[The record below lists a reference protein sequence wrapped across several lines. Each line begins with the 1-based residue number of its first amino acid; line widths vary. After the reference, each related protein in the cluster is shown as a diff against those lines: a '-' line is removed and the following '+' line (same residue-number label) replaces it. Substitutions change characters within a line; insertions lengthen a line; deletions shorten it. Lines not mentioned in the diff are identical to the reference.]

1 MDLRTYRNL
10 FAAGKPVQQGTV
22 TGIVGRILRGKDPA
36 DFETITND
44 IQRDGNYNPIRDAA
58 GNVIPNRMLGL
69 CVDANA
75 CGDLIG
81 LAGNTY
87 AMLKSVGYSQTDV
100 EHYAAEGLD
109 WKLVVFEDNGS
120 SLTTLATWDNI
131 IDLAAKLYPQ
141 VSHLLVQFRDTLQ
154 TLSFADIVRMS
165 GEPIWI
171 PRISSEKAF
180 MSPERLLRSRGTVV
194 DVRRFFFDTLQ
205 LRELYRGDGWTYNAA
220 GVRGV
225 PEYFVPSVP
234 LTKLGKYELIDL
246 PPLRLPKHAAG
257 RASTASELPV
267 PGFFDGRNASL
278 WGYTANAAKLLEAA
292 PGWRKQHGIKGAA
305 ADRIKVGLLLIDL
318 QGDFVFPEGTLYV
331 GGRSGTGAID
341 DNVRIAEFI
350 YRNLGRIHQIT
361 PTMDT
366 HEPFQIFSRSFWLDQ
381 SDAHPAPFTSISP
394 SDITDGKLRPNP
406 MVAGMLNVSPT
417 WLTNQ
422 VQHYADELQMG
433 GKYQLMLW
441 TEHCLLGG
449 PGHALAGVIQEARL
463 FHAYVRGAN
472 NSPEVKGGNPLTEN
486 YSILRPE
493 VLTRWD
499 GGRPDGRGGV
509 IPTAI
514 AQKNTRFIE
523 QLFKFDA
530 VIIAGQAA
538 SHCVKSSID
547 DLLTEIVAK
556 DPALAKKIFVLE
568 DCMSSV
574 TVPNP
579 AGGFFADYTPEAAAA
594 LRKFSDAGMH
604 VVRSTDPMESWPGI
618 QLP

>member
-1 MDLRTYRNL
+1 MDLRTFRRL
-10 FAAGKPVQQGTV
+10 FDAGQPVQQGTV

-44 IQRDGNYNPIRDAA
+44 IKRDGARNPVRDAA

-87 AMLKSVGYSQTDV
+87 AMLKSVGYSETDV
-100 EHYAAEGLD
+100 EHYAAEDLD
-109 WKLVVFEDNGS
+109 WKLAVFEDNGS
-120 SLTTLATWDNI
+120 SLMTQATWDNI
-131 IDLAAKLYPQ
+131 IDLAQKLYPQ
-141 VSHLLVQFRDTLQ
+141 VAVLIEGQRPELKRTTFAGIMG
-154 TLSFADIVRMS
+154 LSGGWTWKPRMS
-165 GEPIWI
+165 HETG
-171 PRISSEKAF
+171 F
-180 MSPERLLRSRGTVV
+180 MSPEALMRSSGSLVE
-194 DVRRFFFDTLQ
+194 VRRFFFDTLQ
-205 LRELYRGDGWTYNAA
+205 LRELYRGDGWTYNAS

-225 PEYFVPSVP
+225 AEYLVPSVP
-234 LTKLGKYELIDL
+234 LAKIGKYELIDL
-246 PPLRLPKHAAG
+246 PKIRLPKHATG
-257 RASTASELPV
+257 RASTGSELPV
-267 PGFFDGRNASL
+267 PSHFSARNASS
-278 WGYTANAAKLLEAA
+278 WGYAANAGKLLEAA
-292 PGWRKQHGIKGAA
+292 PAWRKQHGIRGAA
-305 ADRIKVGLLLIDL
+305 ADKTKVGVLLIDL

-341 DNVRIAEFI
+341 DNVRIAEFL

-381 SDAHPAPFTSISP
+381 GDQHPGPFTDISAA
-394 SDITDGKLRPNP
+394 DITDGKFRPNP
-406 MVAGMLNVSPT
+406 MVAGMLGVSPT

-422 VQHYADELQMG
+422 AQHYADELQRG
-433 GKYQLMLW
+433 GKYMLKVW

-449 PGHALAGVIQEARL
+449 PGHALAGIIQEARL
-463 FHAYVRGAN
+463 FHSYVRGAN

-499 GGRPDGRGGV
+499 GGRPDGKGGV

-523 QLFKFDA
+523 QLLKFDT
-530 VIIAGQAA
+530 VVIAGQAA

-556 DPALAKKIFVLE
+556 DPALARKVYVLE

-579 AGGFFADYTPEAAAA
+579 AGGFFADYTPEADAA
-594 LRKFSDAGMH
+594 LKKFAGAGMH
-604 VVRSTDPMESWPGI
+604 VVRSTDPMESWPGV